1 MEENNS
7 EMNGC
12 EKVRGCLD
20 SYLSAELPVEITAD
34 VSKHLE
40 SCRDCSAALAEQ
52 AQLKQVL
59 QRAVRQENASDALR
73 ERIRRV
79 TRAAPPRAASPVTS
93 VRWAFAALA
102 LLVACLGIWSALIL
116 RHGQQ
121 ASDTTSYQANLAR
134 TVSEPTREMLNIGLS
149 DHIECALENGFA
161 KQHST
166 SAEMTRTLG
175 ANYARLLPLVQE
187 KAGTDYEVVVAH
199 HCIADGREF
208 VHLIL
213 RNGETI
219 LSVVLTEKNGESFS
233 GNDQIATLETSGMAV
248 YQSRLQDFAVAGFE
262 TPKHLAFVVSNLRVE
277 DNLRIAAQV
286 APSVRDFLARME
298 ASASPR
304 KI

>member
-1 MEENNS
+1 MDANNS
-7 EMNGC
+7 EAKPC

-20 SYLSAELPVEITAD
+20 SYLSAELPSEIAAD

-40 SCRDCSAALAEQ
+40 SCGDCSAALAEQ

-79 TRAAPPRAASPVTS
+79 TRTVPRSTTALHVTS

-102 LLVACLGIWSALIL
+102 LLIACLGIWSALTL

-166 SAEMTRTLG
+166 NAEMTRKLR

-233 GNDQIATLETSGMAV
+233 GDDQIATLETSGVAV

-262 TPKHLAFVVSNLRVE
+262 TPKHLAFVVSNLHAE

-286 APSVRDFLARME
+286 APSVRDFLAQME
-298 ASASPR
+298 ASA
-304 KI
+304 